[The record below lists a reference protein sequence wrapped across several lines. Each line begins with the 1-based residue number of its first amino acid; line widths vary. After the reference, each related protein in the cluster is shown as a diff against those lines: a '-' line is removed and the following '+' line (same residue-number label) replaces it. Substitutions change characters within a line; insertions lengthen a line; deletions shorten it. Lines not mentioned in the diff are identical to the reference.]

1 MKYKV
6 VIGTLFVDGVKYRR
20 GDIIETD
27 QDLGT
32 RVEPVVE
39 ASVVE
44 EVKPKPKRKRRT
56 KAEIAQDEEAE
67 RSSTETILS
76 DIPAIGGSNE
86 DR

>member
-32 RVEPVVE
+32 RVEPAVE
-39 ASVVE
+39 APVVE
-44 EVKPKPKRKRRT
+44 EVKPKRKRRT
-56 KAEIAQDEEAE
+56 KAEIEAE
-67 RSSTETILS
+67 RNSTEAILS

>member
-39 ASVVE
+39 VAVE
-44 EVKPKPKRKRRT
+44 EKPKPKRKRRT
-56 KAEIAQDEEAE
+56 KAEIEAE
-67 RSSTETILS
+67 AILS

>member
-32 RVEPVVE
+32 RVEPYVE
-39 ASVVE
+39 VE
-44 EVKPKPKRKRRT
+44 EVKPKRKRRT
-56 KAEIAQDEEAE
+56 KAEIEADKLLQD
-67 RSSTETILS
+67 L
-76 DIPAIGGSNE
+76 PVIGGSYE